1 MRVTQNLKVVFS
13 KVKAEGRQNEE
24 EEDNEAGPTRSWNTG
39 FVPDDDDI
47 VRGYIIGDLLGGVAH
62 WAGLSNKE
70 NALVS
75 FLSSDEL
82 FILSENCLLGKKTFE
97 QDKHKKISLGL
108 FSFNAKSD
116 TALTN
121 LIQISDGVEDDVAS
135 FSRH

>member
-1 MRVTQNLKVVFS
+1 MGVTQNLKVVFS

-24 EEDNEAGPTRSWNTG
+24 EEDNEAGPTRSWKTG

-82 FILSENCLLGKKTFE
+82 FILSENCLLRKKTFRTR
-97 QDKHKKISLGL
+97 QTWTIFFL
-108 FSFNAKSD
+108 
-116 TALTN
+116 
-121 LIQISDGVEDDVAS
+121 
-135 FSRH
+135 

>member
-1 MRVTQNLKVVFS
+1 MKYLVGVAQNLKVVFS
-13 KVKAEGRQNEE
+13 KVKAEGRQKEE

-82 FILSENCLLGKKTFE
+82 FILSENCVLGKKTFRTR
-97 QDKHKKISLGL
+97 Q
-108 FSFNAKSD
+108 
-116 TALTN
+116 T
-121 LIQISDGVEDDVAS
+121 
-135 FSRH
+135 

>member
-1 MRVTQNLKVVFS
+1 MGVTQNLKVVFS

-82 FILSENCLLGKKTFE
+82 FILSENCLLRKKTFRTR
-97 QDKHKKISLGL
+97 QTWTIFSLGL

-121 LIQISDGVEDDVAS
+121 IIQISDGGEDDVCQ
-135 FSRH
+135 F